1 MWGIYSVQATTALNM
16 MKRPN
21 SKKISVVRRRNE
33 WDLFEP
39 VVEILS
45 EKEVEALYMRE
56 ERNARYS
63 IFAFT
68 NSMVHMFSNPNYF
81 GCLFHSPVV

>member
-1 MWGIYSVQATTALNM
+1 VQATTALNM

-56 ERNARYS
+56 ERNARLKKRQEEKDD
-63 IFAFT
+63 AFM
-68 NSMVHMFSNPNYF
+68 SRYVR
-81 GCLFHSPVV
+81 V